1 MMAKKRSTPRSGK
14 QDDPER
20 VDFESSLAEVER
32 IVARLESGELGLTES
47 LQDYET
53 GIGQLKRCH
62 ALLDAA
68 EQRVSVLSGFDADGN
83 PLTAPLSSPVSKT
96 TRGPSG
102 DPSGMGRGAATT
114 TGQEGCDDAL
124 SDADRRRDNV
134 DDFPGLF

>member
-1 MMAKKRSTPRSGK
+1 MAKKRSTPRSSK
-14 QDDPER
+14 QDDQES

-53 GIGQLKRCH
+53 GIRQLKRCH

-68 EQRVSVLSGFDADGN
+68 EQRVSVLAGFDADGN
-83 PLTAPLSSPVSKT
+83 PLTAPLSSPESKA
-96 TRGPSG
+96 TRRA
-102 DPSGMGRGAATT
+102 RGAQSGSGRTAATP

-124 SDADRRRDNV
+124 SDADGTRDNV

>member
-1 MMAKKRSTPRSGK
+1 MAKKRSTPRGSK
-14 QDDPER
+14 QDDQES

-53 GIGQLKRCH
+53 GIRQLKRCH

-68 EQRVSVLSGFDADGN
+68 EQRVSVLAGFDADGN
-83 PLTAPLSSPVSKT
+83 PLTAPLSSPESKA
-96 TRGPSG
+96 TRRASG
-102 DPSGMGRGAATT
+102 GQSGSGRTAATPP
-114 TGQEGCDDAL
+114 GQEGCDDAL
-124 SDADRRRDNV
+124 SDADGTRDNV